1 MTGMERAS
9 TKSDWLGSEMTRR
22 DHADFEARSIAEDA
36 ASMNRAYRTVTR
48 EQAED
53 LWAAIDELMALA
65 VRVEQ

>member
-9 TKSDWLGSEMTRR
+9 TKSDWLGSDVTKR
-22 DHADFEARSIAEDA
+22 DNADFEAHNIAEDA
-36 ASMNRAYRTVTR
+36 ASMNRAYRTVTQ
-48 EQAED
+48 EQAQD

>member
-9 TKSDWLGSEMTRR
+9 TKSDWLGSDVTKR
-22 DHADFEARSIAEDA
+22 DHADFEAHNIAEDA

-53 LWAAIDELMALA
+53 LWRAVDELIELA
-65 VRVEQ
+65 GRVEQ

>member
-9 TKSDWLGSEMTRR
+9 TKSDWLGSEMTRADWADR
-22 DHADFEARSIAEDA
+22 DAHFIAEDA